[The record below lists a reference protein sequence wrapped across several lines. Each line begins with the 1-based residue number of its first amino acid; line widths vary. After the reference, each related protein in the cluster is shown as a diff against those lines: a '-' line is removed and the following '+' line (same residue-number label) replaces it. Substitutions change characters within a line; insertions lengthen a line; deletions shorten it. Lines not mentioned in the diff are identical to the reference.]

1 MKKNIQRVLFY
12 GGQALVGAAL
22 SVGLM
27 AGVLHFGNAGAKSAA
42 APSADQILRQMED
55 GAAASSI
62 DRLIESREESRFVE
76 EENSRILAEAAEGF
90 NEAGWHSSA
99 EKDVGNGDKSVWSKF
114 RDYALLGDSRA
125 VGFSFYSFL
134 ESRRVLA
141 ESGASIISIPSHY
154 EELRSLSPSYVI
166 FCFGLNDSGSRR
178 WMDGESYAAE
188 FMEYIEEIRSFLPD
202 AKFIISSVLPT
213 TDASMERNPAW
224 KRIELYNASLKVECP
239 KHNVVFVNNDGI
251 AAQYIDT
258 LWEPDGVHLSPAFY
272 PYWANNIYSG
282 MLQARAAAAGIGD
295 TDTTET
301 ETETETTAQPAEDDA
316 AYYDDDDEY
325 YDGYDDYGDGYDED

>member
-1 MKKNIQRVLFY
+1 MKKNVQRVLFY
-12 GGQALVGAAL
+12 GGQVLVGAAL

-27 AGVLHFGNAGAKSAA
+27 AGVLHIGSTGVKSAA
-42 APSADQILRQMED
+42 APSADQVLRQLD
-55 GAAASSI
+55 NGDAQSSI
-62 DRLIESREESRFVE
+62 DRLIESRDESRFVE

-90 NEAGWHSSA
+90 NEAGWHSSE
-99 EKDVGNGDKSVWSKF
+99 EKEEGNGDKGVWAKF
-114 RDYALLGDSRA
+114 KDYAVLGDSRA

-154 EELRSLSPSYVI
+154 DELRSLSPSYII

-213 TDASMERNPAW
+213 TDASLERNPGW

-251 AAQYIDT
+251 AARYMDT

-282 MLQARAAAAGIGD
+282 ILQARAAAAGIGD
-295 TDTTET
+295 ADTTET
-301 ETETETTAQPAEDDA
+301 ETETTASAAEDD
-316 AYYDDDDEY
+316 YYE
-325 YDGYDDYGDGYDED
+325 DGYDEDYGDEDYGDEDYED